1 MKKKMRLS
9 FQKGDAIAILIV
21 VVLIVISCVFFL
33 PRGETEN
40 ASVEVFRNGEK
51 VYEFS
56 LKEDRNF
63 TVEGEY
69 INVIA
74 IKDGRVSIVESDCPG
89 TDCVHT
95 GWISSA
101 GKSIVCLP
109 NRVEVR
115 VTSFDEVDFV
125 VR

>member
-21 VVLIVISCVFFL
+21 VVLIVLSCVFFL

>member
-21 VVLIVISCVFFL
+21 VVLIVLSCVFFL

-63 TVEGEY
+63 TVEGE
-69 INVIA
+69 
-74 IKDGRVSIVESDCPG
+74 
-89 TDCVHT
+89 
-95 GWISSA
+95 
-101 GKSIVCLP
+101 
-109 NRVEVR
+109 
-115 VTSFDEVDFV
+115 
-125 VR
+125 

>member
-21 VVLIVISCVFFL
+21 VVLIVISCIFFL

>member
-21 VVLIVISCVFFL
+21 VVLIVLSCVFFL
-33 PRGETEN
+33 PSGETEN

>member
-21 VVLIVISCVFFL
+21 VVLIVLSCVFFL

-40 ASVEVFRNGEK
+40 TSVEVFRNGEK